1 MEYKIPENAKIQHID
16 SNYTMKGEYSY
27 LVGLYI
33 KTDKGD
39 IKLVIDDFQSC
50 CEDSGA
56 LYLETP
62 DDEEKFIGA
71 TILKIEDVCIGL
83 TTNPDN
89 LDGDETQLKVTTS
102 KGVLQFAVYNFHNG
116 YYSHAVIRQ
125 VFDETE
131 HLSL

>member
-1 MEYKIPENAKIQHID
+1 MEYKIPENAKIQQID

-27 LVGLYI
+27 SVGLYI

-39 IKLVIDDFQSC
+39 IKLLIDDRQSC
-50 CEDSGA
+50 CEDFGA

-62 DDEEKFIGA
+62 DDEEKFIDA

-83 TTNPDN
+83 TANPDN
-89 LDGDETQLKVTTS
+89 LTGDETQLKVTTS

>member
-1 MEYKIPENAKIQHID
+1 MDCIIPENAKIVHID
-16 SNYTMKGEYSY
+16 SNYTMKRGYSY
-27 LVGLYI
+27 LVGLCI

-39 IKLVIDDFQSC
+39 IKLVIDDSKNC
-50 CEDSGA
+50 CEDFGA

-83 TTNPDN
+83 AANPDPYM
-89 LDGDETQLKVTTS
+89 GDEIQLKVTTS